1 MLTSVFSEE
10 LSGMAILDL
19 KYRGTEHFV
28 SKSLMCLMR
37 IDWTKNE

>member
-19 KYRGTEHFV
+19 KYRGAFCEQKFDV
-28 SKSLMCLMR
+28 L
-37 IDWTKNE
+37 NEN